1 MALLTLLKS
10 LGNVYSISGQGRILQ
25 IFGNPLRHGVEHI
38 MEAEAPPH
46 VKDAWP
52 DGWQMF
58 SGVMSLAAFFRMSVL
73 APE

>member
-1 MALLTLLKS
+1 
-10 LGNVYSISGQGRILQ
+10 
-25 IFGNPLRHGVEHI
+25 

-58 SGVMSLAAFFRMSVL
+58 SGVMSVAAFFRMSVL